1 MGKEKA
7 IIHIKWKINSDSL
20 LKPYLPRSRSFRGP
34 YLSMT
39 MPMGRVMADSRKDPT
54 VKARFNISSWSLQ
67 MVQPFISRYSSESD
81 DLDVDVFERL
91 RLELFP
97 GLRESGEETSD
108 LNCQIRNFLT
118 GFFFFYLNAATVLV
132 VPHDN
137 EP

>member
-108 LNCQIRNFLT
+108 LN
-118 GFFFFYLNAATVLV
+118 
-132 VPHDN
+132 
-137 EP
+137 